1 MKESGMKT
9 DTKKNLVLQ
18 KLKDAT
24 ISQENR
30 VALLT
35 LQRDDVRNALT
46 GTALV
51 DDIVKTVEW
60 VNREHE
66 VSIL

>member
-1 MKESGMKT
+1 MKESGMKI
-9 DTKKNLVLQ
+9 DTKKNLLLP

-24 ISQENR
+24 LSQENR